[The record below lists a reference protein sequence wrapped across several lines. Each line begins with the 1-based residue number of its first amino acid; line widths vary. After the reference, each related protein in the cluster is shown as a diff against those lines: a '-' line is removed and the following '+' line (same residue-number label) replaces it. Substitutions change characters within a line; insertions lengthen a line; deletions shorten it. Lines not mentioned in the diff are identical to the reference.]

1 MTKTGEYSF
10 CYPPATFRQ
19 GTARS
24 PTENYPSIQLFG
36 HCCDFVRIELRQ
48 KSKKINTRKFLAQLY
63 PAIALS
69 ELNPSLK
76 ATVFTRPHR
85 IDKTVK
91 EYFLFGGTALQKPD
105 RPQPPRAV
113 TVSHQLFFGKKTS
126 KKTLNWPKLRA
137 QTVQKMALSH
147 LYFLS
152 ISTYLKKDHNNDNFV
167 QFCSPPK

>member
-1 MTKTGEYSF
+1 MSYTRTQKLTKTGEYSF
-10 CYPPATFRQ
+10 CYPPAKFRQ

-76 ATVFTRPHR
+76 SAFGSIGYGGIVGFLAKLAVVFAHYNIIPYHT
-85 IDKTVK
+85 
-91 EYFLFGGTALQKPD
+91 GALAGQKNEF
-105 RPQPPRAV
+105 
-113 TVSHQLFFGKKTS
+113 S
-126 KKTLNWPKLRA
+126 
-137 QTVQKMALSH
+137 
-147 LYFLS
+147 
-152 ISTYLKKDHNNDNFV
+152 
-167 QFCSPPK
+167 